1 MALLVLLS
9 NVKFKHFFV
18 AQIPTKN
25 LIPPIAS
32 LVSCKISESSNTGE
46 QKNFPHA
53 LEL

>member
-9 NVKFKHFFV
+9 NFQFKHFFGV
-18 AQIPTKN
+18 QIPTKN
-25 LIPPIAS
+25 LIPSIAS
-32 LVSCKISESSNTGE
+32 LVSWNVFESSNTGE